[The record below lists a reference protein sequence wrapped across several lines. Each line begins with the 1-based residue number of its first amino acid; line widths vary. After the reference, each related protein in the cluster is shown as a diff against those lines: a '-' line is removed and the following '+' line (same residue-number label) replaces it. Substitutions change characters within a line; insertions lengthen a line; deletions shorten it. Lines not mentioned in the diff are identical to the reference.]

1 MGMGCSG
8 RWCGAG
14 VLHLLLLLSLV
25 GCGSMADR
33 APTATSEP
41 MRILDPVVAFAAD
54 PSVNGEAQVVLPD
67 TGESVRLRLVR
78 QYAAASGRECRE
90 AARPPG
96 QRCVGTRY
104 GVCTASYGSRPIPSL
119 LNAGNTRPH
128 AKLSI

>member
-8 RWCGAG
+8 QRFGAG
-14 VLHLLLLLSLV
+14 VVHILLLLSLV
-25 GCGSMADR
+25 GCGPMADR
-33 APTATSEP
+33 TPAAAPEP

-90 AARPPG
+90 VRVAYRSGEQNRLFCRAGTGWIEARQLLSQPG
-96 QRCVGTRY
+96 IR
-104 GVCTASYGSRPIPSL
+104 
-119 LNAGNTRPH
+119 
-128 AKLSI
+128 

>member
-33 APTATSEP
+33 TPTATSEP

-90 AARPPG
+90 VRVAYRSGEQNRLFCRAGTGWIEARQLLSQPG
-96 QRCVGTRY
+96 IR
-104 GVCTASYGSRPIPSL
+104 
-119 LNAGNTRPH
+119 
-128 AKLSI
+128 

>member
-14 VLHLLLLLSLV
+14 VLHILLLLSLV

-33 APTATSEP
+33 TPTATSEP

-90 AARPPG
+90 VRVAYRSGEQNRLFCRAGTGWIEARQLLSQPG
-96 QRCVGTRY
+96 IR
-104 GVCTASYGSRPIPSL
+104 
-119 LNAGNTRPH
+119 
-128 AKLSI
+128 

>member
-14 VLHLLLLLSLV
+14 VLHRLLLLSLV

-90 AARPPG
+90 VRVAYRSGEQNRLFCRAGTGWIEARQLLSQPG
-96 QRCVGTRY
+96 IR
-104 GVCTASYGSRPIPSL
+104 
-119 LNAGNTRPH
+119 
-128 AKLSI
+128 

>member
-90 AARPPG
+90 VRVAYRSGEQNRLFCRAGTGWIEARQLLSQPG
-96 QRCVGTRY
+96 IR
-104 GVCTASYGSRPIPSL
+104 
-119 LNAGNTRPH
+119 
-128 AKLSI
+128 

>member
-33 APTATSEP
+33 TPTATSEP

-67 TGESVRLRLVR
+67 TGETVRLRMVR

-90 AARPPG
+90 VRVAYRSGEQNRLFCRAGTGWIEARQLLSQPG
-96 QRCVGTRY
+96 IR
-104 GVCTASYGSRPIPSL
+104 
-119 LNAGNTRPH
+119 
-128 AKLSI
+128 

>member
-1 MGMGCSG
+1 MRKDFMGMGCSG

-90 AARPPG
+90 VRVAYRSGEQNRLFCRAGTGWIEAR
-96 QRCVGTRY
+96 QLVSQSDAR
-104 GVCTASYGSRPIPSL
+104 
-119 LNAGNTRPH
+119 
-128 AKLSI
+128 

>member
-33 APTATSEP
+33 TPTATSEP

-90 AARPPG
+90 VRVVYRSGEQNRLFCRAGTGWIEAR
-96 QRCVGTRY
+96 QLVSQSDAR
-104 GVCTASYGSRPIPSL
+104 
-119 LNAGNTRPH
+119 
-128 AKLSI
+128 

>member
-67 TGESVRLRLVR
+67 TGETVRLRMVR

-90 AARPPG
+90 VRVAYRSGEQNRLFCRAGTGWIEARQLLSQPG
-96 QRCVGTRY
+96 IR
-104 GVCTASYGSRPIPSL
+104 
-119 LNAGNTRPH
+119 
-128 AKLSI
+128 

>member
-90 AARPPG
+90 VRVAYRSGEQNRLFCRAGTGWIEAR
-96 QRCVGTRY
+96 QLVSQSDAR
-104 GVCTASYGSRPIPSL
+104 
-119 LNAGNTRPH
+119 
-128 AKLSI
+128 

>member
-14 VLHLLLLLSLV
+14 VLYILLLLSLV

-67 TGESVRLRLVR
+67 TGETVRLRMVR

-90 AARPPG
+90 VRVAYRSGEQNRLFCRAGTGWIEARQLVSQPDA
-96 QRCVGTRY
+96 R
-104 GVCTASYGSRPIPSL
+104 
-119 LNAGNTRPH
+119 
-128 AKLSI
+128 

>member
-1 MGMGCSG
+1 MRKDFMGMGCSG

-90 AARPPG
+90 VRVAYRSGEQNRLFCRAGTGWIEARQLLSQPG
-96 QRCVGTRY
+96 IR
-104 GVCTASYGSRPIPSL
+104 
-119 LNAGNTRPH
+119 
-128 AKLSI
+128 

>member
-14 VLHLLLLLSLV
+14 VLHILLLLSLV

-41 MRILDPVVAFAAD
+41 MRILDPVVAFAAE
-54 PSVNGEAQVVLPD
+54 PPVNGEAQVVLPD
-67 TGESVRLRLVR
+67 TGETVRLRMVR

-90 AARPPG
+90 VRVVYRTGEQNRLFCRAGTGWIEAR
-96 QRCVGTRY
+96 QLVSQSDAR
-104 GVCTASYGSRPIPSL
+104 
-119 LNAGNTRPH
+119 
-128 AKLSI
+128 

>member
-78 QYAAASGRECRE
+78 QYAAASGRECCEVRVAYRSGEQNRLFCRAGTGWIE
-90 AARPPG
+90 ARQLVSQPDAR
-96 QRCVGTRY
+96 
-104 GVCTASYGSRPIPSL
+104 
-119 LNAGNTRPH
+119 
-128 AKLSI
+128 

>member
-33 APTATSEP
+33 APTSASEP

-90 AARPPG
+90 VRVAYRSGEQNRLFCRAGTGWIEAR
-96 QRCVGTRY
+96 QLVSQSDAR
-104 GVCTASYGSRPIPSL
+104 
-119 LNAGNTRPH
+119 
-128 AKLSI
+128 